1 MTTQETRRLQ
11 ARILLLSLTVLVLVG
26 LIAAGLTAH
35 AYYQQARDRADLVQ
49 QSALQNHGL
58 AVAQYF
64 DRLEDI
70 AWQVA
75 SRSRIRDELE
85 AYNRGEVD
93 RQALR
98 EFTHDKLEDALRPS
112 GAAGIIRL
120 DAEGRKV
127 LSVGD
132 TAPDSIY
139 WPEVEPGMRETRMRD
154 HLAWEGRAYVMIAVP
169 ILSRDDDWLGAD
181 ILVFPAEA
189 LGSVMEGVA
198 EGRNGAYLE
207 GPEGV
212 VLRVDDITW
221 SLIPTGAG
229 EPVAPA
235 LQQARGGSAAL
246 QRGNGEVVFSAPVRE
261 DWGLAVALPTDELYE
276 GMAVHLAL
284 PVALV
289 LGMAL
294 LSALGLSGV
303 IRPLSRQVVAQS
315 EALERASEEQEDLLE
330 YASGFVYRFDRS
342 GRARYVSAG
351 VERVLGRT
359 MDRLPEGTLRALVE
373 PFLPYLEGTAVPIDG
388 GSDADLP
395 PARTEV
401 LDADGH
407 RVMLELNARV
417 RYDGDRVVDIFG
429 VARDV
434 TSREEARRRVSH
446 LANYDPLTELPN
458 RTQLDERLARAIERC
473 RHQDERLAV
482 LFVDLDGFKYVNDSL
497 GHHRGDELLEAVAG
511 RLLDAVDPH
520 STIARHG
527 GDEFVV
533 LTERIHAT
541 TEAEAVAHGLL
552 RALDAPFHVAGQEL
566 FIGAS
571 IGISV
576 FPDDAATPDML
587 IRNADSAMYRAK
599 ARGRNNVQLYTA
611 DLTEASHRRLAIE
624 AGLRRAI
631 EDDELEVVYQPQW
644 DLPGESLT
652 GAEALVRWRH
662 PEFGMISPAEFIPV
676 AEENGTIGL
685 LGRWVLRE
693 AVRRA
698 CEWGPERLGRIGVN
712 VSGHQVLFGNIVGD
726 VRDVL
731 AESGLP
737 PWRLELE
744 ITEGF
749 MIDHAE
755 RGIEVLE
762 ELRAMGVQLAI
773 DDFGTGYS
781 SLSYL
786 KRLPVQR
793 LKVDGSFVRGA
804 DNDAADA
811 ALTASVIAMGHKLG
825 LEVIAEGVETGTQL
839 GMLID
844 EGCDQAQGY
853 YLARPISGEQLA
865 GVIDNP
871 VPLYR
876 QSGPVSRG

>member
-11 ARILLLSLTVLVLVG
+11 ARILLLALAVLVLLG
-26 LIAAGLTAH
+26 LIAASLTAH
-35 AYYQQARDRADLVQ
+35 AYYQQARDRADLAQ
-49 QSALQNHGL
+49 QAALQHHGQ

-75 SRSRIRDELE
+75 SRSRIRDELA
-85 AYNRGEVD
+85 AYNRGATDLED
-93 RQALR
+93 LQD
-98 EFTHDKLEDALRPS
+98 FSHDKLEDALRPS

-120 DAEGRKV
+120 DAEGRQV
-127 LSVGD
+127 LEVGD
-132 TAPDSIY
+132 ANPDPIY
-139 WPEVEPGMRETRMRD
+139 WPDIDPAMRETRMRD
-154 HLAWEGRAYVMIAVP
+154 HLAWEGRAWIMIAVP
-169 ILSRDDDWLGAD
+169 ILSREDEWLGAD

-189 LGSVMEGVA
+189 LVGVLESAA
-198 EGRNGAYLE
+198 EGGKAAWLE
-207 GPEGV
+207 GPQGV

-221 SLIPTGAG
+221 SLKPTGAG
-229 EPVAPA
+229 NLVAPA
-235 LQQARGGSAAL
+235 LQQARGGSQAL
-246 QRGNGEVVFSAPVRE
+246 QRTDGEVVFAVPVRPG
-261 DWGLAVALPTDELYE
+261 WGLSMAVPEEELYA
-276 GMAVHLAL
+276 GMMAHLAL
-284 PVALV
+284 PVGLV

-294 LSALGLSGV
+294 LSGLGLIGV

-342 GRARYVSAG
+342 GRARYISPG
-351 VERVLGRT
+351 VERVLGRS
-359 MDRLPEGTLRALVE
+359 MDRLPETTLRALVE

-388 GSDADLP
+388 GTDSELP
-395 PARTEV
+395 PARAEV
-401 LDADGH
+401 TDKAGNP
-407 RVMLELNARV
+407 VVLELNARV
-417 RYDGDRVVDIFG
+417 RYNSGHVVDIFG

-446 LANYDPLTELPN
+446 LANYDPLTDLPN

-473 RHQDERLAV
+473 RLHDERLAV

-497 GHHRGDELLEAVAG
+497 GHHRGDELLEAVAR
-511 RLLDAVDPH
+511 RLLGAIDRH

-533 LTERIHAT
+533 LTEHIAGT
-541 TEAEAVAHGLL
+541 DDAERVADNLL
-552 RALDAPFHVAGQEL
+552 RALEAPFHVAGQEL

-571 IGISV
+571 IGISL
-576 FPDDAATPDML
+576 FPDDAASSDML

-611 DLTEASHRRLAIE
+611 DLTDASQRRLAIE

-631 EDDELEVVYQPQW
+631 EGNELEVVYQPQW
-644 DLPGESLT
+644 YLPGEGLS

-662 PEFGMISPAEFIPV
+662 PDFGMISPAEFIPV

-693 AVRRA
+693 AVRRT
-698 CEWGPERLGRIGVN
+698 CEWGPQRLGRIGVN
-712 VSGHQVLFGNIVGD
+712 VSGHQVLFGDIAGD
-726 VRDVL
+726 VRAVL
-731 AESGLP
+731 EETGLE

-749 MIDHAE
+749 VMDHAE
-755 RGIEVLE
+755 RGIAVLE

-793 LKVDGSFVRGA
+793 LKVDASFVQGA
-804 DNDAADA
+804 DTDAADA
-811 ALTASVIAMGHKLG
+811 ALTASIIAMGHKLG
-825 LEVIAEGVETGTQL
+825 LTVIAEGVETATQRDMIIL
-839 GMLID
+839 D
-844 EGCDQAQGY
+844 GCDEAQGY
-853 YLARPISGEQLA
+853 YLARPMSTEQMGAL
-865 GVIDNP
+865 IEDP
-871 VPLYR
+871 VPACR
-876 QSGPVSRG
+876 RD